1 MADFNS
7 IRFEPNRPLLRELSA
22 ERLNAILQEIKR
34 SRPLPGRGIS
44 VRQEGYGV
52 RIDAQAQTSQSAIS
66 SAPPHPFKLSTVVDP
81 ETEETQIRVRYG
93 TIDGVAPTGM
103 SLGDDPPYLLTPDA
117 ESGVIYA
124 VVTWD
129 PDVGGPLLSRDLG
142 QDEELPVDLDDTAH
156 FEIGSW
162 TTDEND
168 NIILAQAVTNI
179 IEVVICRNWFAVEG
193 PYWNVTF
200 LT

>member
-7 IRFEPNRPLLRELSA
+7 IRFEPNRPLLREISA

-52 RIDAQAQTSQSAIS
+52 RIDAQAQPSQPTTSVPQ
-66 SAPPHPFKLSTVVDP
+66 HPFKLSSLVDP
-81 ETEETQIRVRYG
+81 ETEAQQIRVRYG

-103 SLGDDPPYLLTPDA
+103 SLGDDPPYLLTPSTA
-117 ESGVIYA
+117 TGVVYA

-129 PDVGGPLLSRDLG
+129 PEVGAPLLSRDLG
-142 QDEELPVDLDDTAH
+142 QAATLPADEDDTAH
-156 FEIGSW
+156 VEIGSW

-168 NIILAQAVTNI
+168 NIVLAQAVTNI
-179 IEVVICRNWFAVEG
+179 IEVIICRNWFAVTG